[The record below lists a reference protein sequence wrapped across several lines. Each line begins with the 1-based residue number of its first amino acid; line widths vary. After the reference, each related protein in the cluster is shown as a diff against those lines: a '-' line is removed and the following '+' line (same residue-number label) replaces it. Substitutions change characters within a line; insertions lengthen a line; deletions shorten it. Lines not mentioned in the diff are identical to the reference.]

1 MIRRPPRSTRTDTLF
16 PYTTLFR
23 SRRTRASQQSRGA
36 SHTPAGIV
44 SIMPSAGVG
53 RAAAIRCP
61 AAVECR
67 RRPPAG
73 MRTPGD
79 EGMRSE
85 GMLAWLAALLLVAA
99 LPCAAQTARPTLELA
114 DGHHEIQL
122 SPYVGYRQDT
132 GAVDKAADAFRRA
145 AAGEF
150 APLPDGQSELDRKS
164 TRL

>member
-1 MIRRPPRSTRTDTLF
+1 MFFFFFKQKTA
-16 PYTTLFR
+16 Y
-23 SRRTRASQQSRGA
+23 
-36 SHTPAGIV
+36 
-44 SIMPSAGVG
+44 
-53 RAAAIRCP
+53 
-61 AAVECR
+61 E
-67 RRPPAG
+67 
-73 MRTPGD
+73 MRISD
-79 EGMRSE
+79 WSSDVCSSDL

-150 APLPDGQSELDRKS
+150 APLSDGQSEFGFQ
-164 TRL
+164 T

>member
-1 MIRRPPRSTRTDTLF
+1 
-16 PYTTLFR
+16 
-23 SRRTRASQQSRGA
+23 
-36 SHTPAGIV
+36 
-44 SIMPSAGVG
+44 
-53 RAAAIRCP
+53 
-61 AAVECR
+61 
-67 RRPPAG
+67 

-150 APLPDGQSELDRKS
+150 APLPDGQSEFGFQTGAFWFHATVRNENQAE
-164 TRL
+164 TRWVLVHQYEIGRASCRGEVWQDGEIAEV